1 MGRFEIAIIRN
12 TGISEEAGDHTF
24 MMVPLSLFSH
34 DEPRRQ
40 LTAPTE
46 GLGCIMQVVKLST
59 TSTADCMTFRPY
71 FFFFF
76 PFSAFIYRTVC

>member
-46 GLGCIMQVVKLST
+46 GLGCIWQVVKLST
-59 TSTADCMTFRPY
+59 TSTADCMTFRP